1 MPRRKFK
8 TFGVTWSLNTGPF
21 NMKEHALIV
30 IMTNASFGGTYAY
43 STDVLLAQQVYY
55 GQKFGWGYQLL
66 LTITCQ
72 MLGLGLAGLTRRWL
86 VEPAAMIWPSNLIT
100 TTMFETIHT
109 RKTPDALKTSGWT
122 IGRYRWFLY
131 VMAAIVVYEWFPLW
145 IAPFLASFTFVCW
158 AAPNN
163 VVVNQLFGGQTGL
176 SLLPLT
182 FDWSVITAFIY
193 SPLIYPFHAIA
204 NTMIGLLVFVI
215 ITSIG
220 IHYTGAL
227 YSQYLPMSTGGSFDN
242 TGGSYNVSKILTP
255 EYTLD
260 PEKYAAYSP
269 LFLST
274 TFSLSY
280 GLSFAAVIAV
290 VVHTYLYHGEEIW
303 QKFRASREEGADVH
317 QKMMLKYKQAPSWW

>member
-1 MPRRKFK
+1 M
-8 TFGVTWSLNTGPF
+8 TWSLNTGPF

-131 VMAAIVVYEWFPLW
+131 VMAAIFVYEWFPLW